1 MKRRDFIAWSAT
13 AAACHPALSQEGWP
27 ARPVRLVVPYAAG
40 GGLDVVTRIIGER
53 LGARLGQPFLVDNR
67 TGASGMVGADAVAK
81 AKADGYTLLATVAD
95 TQINNTVLFKQIPY
109 DAFADF
115 MPVTQMAYGSPVMV
129 IPADVPARNLVEF
142 VAYARAR
149 RGQLSYGS
157 WGIGGLGHLMT
168 EAFNRGAGLEMVHA
182 PYRGEAAMLQDLLA
196 KSVAVGMGSVTNMAP
211 HVQSGKLRAI
221 ALSGGQ
227 RSPSLP
233 DTATFGEQ
241 GFTDPVYSVRVW
253 MALLTPAKTPPAVVE
268 KLQREV
274 RTVLQEPSVEK
285 ELIARGFEPVGNTP
299 AEFAVNL
306 KRDYEVLT
314 GLIRR
319 IGIPPQ

>member
-1 MKRRDFIAWSAT
+1 MKRRNFIAWAGAASASWS
-13 AAACHPALSQEGWP
+13 AFGQEVWP
-27 ARPVRLVVPYAAG
+27 ARPVRVIVPYAAG
-40 GGLDVVTRIIGER
+40 GGLDVVARIVAER
-53 LGARLGQPFLVDNR
+53 LAARLGQPFLVDNR

-81 AKADGYTLLATVAD
+81 AKGDGYTLLATVAD

-109 DAFADF
+109 DPFADF
-115 MPVTQMAYGSPVMV
+115 VPVTQMAYGSPVMV
-129 IPADVPARNLVEF
+129 IPADLPARSLSEF

-168 EAFNRGAGLEMVHA
+168 EAFNQGAGLEMVHA
-182 PYRGEAAMLQDLLA
+182 PYRGEAAMLQDLLT

-221 ALSGGQ
+221 AQSGSQ

-241 GFTDPVYSVRVW
+241 GLTDPVFSVRVW
-253 MALLTPAKTPPAVVE
+253 MALLAPAKTPPAVVE

-274 RTVLQEPSVEK
+274 RAVLQEPSMQK
-285 ELIARGFEPVGNTP
+285 ELNSRGFEPVGNSP
-299 AEFAVNL
+299 AEFAVSL
-306 KRDYEVLT
+306 KRDHEVLT

-319 IGIPPQ
+319 IGIQPQ

>member
-1 MKRRDFIAWSAT
+1 MKRRNFIAWAGAASASWPVL
-13 AAACHPALSQEGWP
+13 AQEAWP
-27 ARPVRLVVPYAAG
+27 ARPVRVVVPYAAG
-40 GGLDVVTRIIGER
+40 GGLDVVARIVAER

-81 AKADGYTLLATVAD
+81 AKGDGYTLLATVAD

-109 DAFADF
+109 DPFADF
-115 MPVTQMAYGSPVMV
+115 VPVTQMAYGAPVMV
-129 IPADVPARNLVEF
+129 VPADVPARNLAEF

-157 WGIGGLGHLMT
+157 WGVGGLGHLMT
-168 EAFNRGAGLEMVHA
+168 EAFNQGARLEMVHA
-182 PYRGEAAMLQDLLA
+182 PYRGEAAMLQDLLT

-221 ALSGGQ
+221 ALSGSQ

-233 DTATFGEQ
+233 DTSTFGEQ
-241 GFTDPVYSVRVW
+241 GFSDPVFSVRVW
-253 MALLTPAKTPPAVVE
+253 MALLAPARTPHTVVE

-274 RTVLQEPSVEK
+274 RAVLQEPSMQK
-285 ELIARGFEPVGNTP
+285 ELNSRGFDPVGNTP

-306 KRDYEVLT
+306 RRDHEVLT

-319 IGIPPQ
+319 VGIQPQ